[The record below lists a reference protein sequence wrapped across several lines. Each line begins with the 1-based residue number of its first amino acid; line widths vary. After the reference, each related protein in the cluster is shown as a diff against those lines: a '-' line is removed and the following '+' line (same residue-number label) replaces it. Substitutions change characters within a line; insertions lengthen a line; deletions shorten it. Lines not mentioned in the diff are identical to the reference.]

1 MVQILTSLGRL
12 TFLGIYLAVLDAAAA
27 AAAADTRVAL
37 RNGLGAG

>member
-27 AAAADTRVAL
+27 AADTRVAL